1 MMAIIKTMLKT
12 IIFDFDGVIAN
23 SEPAHFITF
32 QKVLAEEGIAISKT
46 DYFKKYLA
54 MDDRGAFTT
63 ALNDFGILSDPVYIS
78 ELIFRKSCYF
88 EHYLKEEMSVY
99 SDTLDFIDFVKNRFP
114 LAINSG
120 ALRAEIDVVLSRVG
134 LEEIFPS
141 IISSENVTKCKPD
154 PEGYLKALA
163 SLNQIHINLK
173 AEPFE
178 CLVIEDSIGGI
189 KSAIS
194 AGMKCI
200 AVTNTYPA
208 EALKEATRVV
218 SSLNELTESFLTEIF
233 S

>member
-1 MMAIIKTMLKT
+1 MLKT

-32 QKVLAEEGIAISKT
+32 QKVLSEEGVSISQT
-46 DYFKKYLA
+46 DYFKRYLA

-63 ALNDFGILSDPVYIS
+63 ALTDFGKPSDPIYIS
-78 ELIFRKSCYF
+78 ELIFRKSSYF

-99 SDTLDFIDFVKNRFP
+99 PNTLDFINQVKTRFP

-120 ALRAEIDVVLSRVG
+120 ALRAEIDSVLIRFG
-134 LEEIFPS
+134 LIDVFPL

-163 SLNQIHINLK
+163 CLNKMHPSLDASPKN
-173 AEPFE
+173 
-178 CLVIEDSIGGI
+178 CLVIEDSVGGI

-200 AVTNTYPA
+200 AVTNTYPK
-208 EALKEATRVV
+208 EALGEATFVV
-218 SSLNELTESFLTEIF
+218 SSLTDLTDSLLNKFFE
-233 S
+233 